1 MAFDERRFQA
11 VVMKSLQITDRQFRA
26 DLRMGDIDQW
36 DSVAHLDLI
45 AAIEQAFGLR
55 FKAEEIVEMTS
66 LEELR
71 SRILSLQ
78 AP

>member
-11 VVMKSLQITDRQFRA
+11 IVMQSLQITPKQFRPN
-26 DLRMGDIDQW
+26 LRMGDIDQW

-45 AAIEQAFGLR
+45 GSIEQAFEIH

-66 LEELR
+66 LDQLR
-71 SRILSLQ
+71 TRIRALQ
-78 AP
+78 SV